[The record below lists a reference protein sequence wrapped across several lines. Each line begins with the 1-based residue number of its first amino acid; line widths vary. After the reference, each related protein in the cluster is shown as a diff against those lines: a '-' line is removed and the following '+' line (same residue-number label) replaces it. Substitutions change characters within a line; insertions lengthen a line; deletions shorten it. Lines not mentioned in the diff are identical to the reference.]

1 MLKMVIRMDDD
12 KINIEKNTVWREYT
26 RQLTT
31 RLSKWAFPAGKMPP
45 APWYIWTMGTTKIT
59 DGLGKLSIP

>member
-31 RLSKWAFPAGKMPP
+31 R
-45 APWYIWTMGTTKIT
+45 
-59 DGLGKLSIP
+59 